1 MGKEHILIIRFSAM
15 GDVAMTVPVVYSL
28 AKQYP
33 DVRITML
40 SKGFARP
47 FFDGLAPNIEFV
59 AADLKGCHKGIKGL
73 NRLFKEL
80 TSKDITAVADMHDVL
95 RSKYLRARFKL
106 CRYKTAHIDKHRK
119 GKRQLTAAENK
130 RLVQQPSSFNNY
142 AEVLDKLGYP
152 VHTEFTSVF
161 PSGRGDITL
170 LPDYLQSKQPKEQWI
185 GIAPFAAHEGK
196 IYPTRLMERVVKLLL
211 ERHENC
217 RIFLFG
223 GGASEK
229 AVFNDWCQR
238 YERCVSVPDSVKGM
252 KQEMILMS
260 HLDVMTSMDS
270 GNMHIAS
277 LTGTPV
283 VSIWGATH
291 PFAGFMG
298 WGQSIANA
306 VQIDLPCRPCSIY
319 GNKPCIR
326 KDYPCMKNIPPEL
339 IVERIEAVLNSI

>member
-1 MGKEHILIIRFSAM
+1 M

-80 TSKDITAVADMHDVL
+80 TSKDITAVADMHDVQ
-95 RSKYLRARFKL
+95 A
-106 CRYKTAHIDKHRK
+106 
-119 GKRQLTAAENK
+119 
-130 RLVQQPSSFNNY
+130 SSFNNY